1 MSIELD
7 VMYGNV
13 NAKMRMGDNEGA
25 CDGVFFRP
33 SSVFTVLRW
42 VRLGIE
48 NHRDKFWK
56 ALWEIAK

>member
-7 VMYGNV
+7 VMYGNA

-48 NHRDKFWK
+48 NHRDKF
-56 ALWEIAK
+56 